1 MNNDKT
7 FVVDGYVDPRLPGK
21 IFLGA
26 TNKPNFMLR
35 QLEKQVAE
43 FAAKASERVSA
54 FAAKQEGGAFKS
66 ALGQYARWL
75 LCRSAQARKI
85 VSMTVA
91 KASQAPDL
99 LACFEADDPVNC
111 EAFLIAKSEAEA
123 YGLEFPDAALDI
135 AIKRLSEAEMLFC
148 DEARRRMAQITAAQ
162 SSDEK
167 AQLDRIEIELHAAA
181 SRTIKELKAKSQGG
195 RKGARE
201 KKRLYGY
208 DDRRKTMTA
217 EIVKIMKMR
226 DTTSAYHDAEGKPY
240 SNMRIYR
247 MVCNKVH
254 NKDENGESYYTPE
267 QIKEWFKPSKR
278 RRGKGRK

>member
-91 KASQAPDL
+91 KASQASDF
-99 LACFEADDPVNC
+99 LASFEADDPVNC
-111 EAFLIAKSEAEA
+111 ETFLIAKSEAELC
-123 YGLEFPDAALDI
+123 GMGFPDAASGI

-148 DEARRRMAQITAAQ
+148 DEARRRMAQIAYAHP
-162 SSDEK
+162 SDEK
-167 AQLDRIEIELHAAA
+167 EQLDRIEIEVHAAA

-201 KKRLYGY
+201 KKRYY
-208 DDRRKTMTA
+208 SFDDRRKSMTA
-217 EIVKIMKMR
+217 EINKLIKER
-226 DTTSAYHDAEGKPY
+226 DTTEAYHDAEGKPC
-240 SNMRIYR
+240 SNMHIYR
-247 MVCNKVH
+247 IVCNKAH
-254 NKDENGESYYTPE
+254 NKDENGKSYYTPE
-267 QIKEWFKPSKR
+267 QVKEWFKPSKR
-278 RRGKGRK
+278 RRGKSKK